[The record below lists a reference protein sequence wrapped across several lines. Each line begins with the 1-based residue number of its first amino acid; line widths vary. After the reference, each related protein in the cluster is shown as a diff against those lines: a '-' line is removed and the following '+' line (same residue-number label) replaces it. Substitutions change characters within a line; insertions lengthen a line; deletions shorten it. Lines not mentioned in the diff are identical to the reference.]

1 MSEAKD
7 GDTVKVH
14 FIGRLENGE
23 VFTKSEDE
31 KPLELT
37 LGTGQLIEGFE
48 RGIVGMKVGDKKTIT
63 VTPEQGYGSRQEQL
77 VVEVDRRD
85 LPDHITPAIGKALRV
100 RRHDGDDIH
109 LIIMDISEDTV
120 TLDANHPLA
129 GVTLFFELELVE
141 IA

>member
-1 MSEAKD
+1 MSEAKS

-14 FIGRLENGE
+14 FTGRLENGE

-37 LGTGQLIEGFE
+37 LGAGQLIEGFE

-63 VTPEQGYGSRQEQL
+63 VPPEQGYGSRQEEL
-77 VVEVDRRD
+77 VVEMDRHD
-85 LPDHITPAIGKALRV
+85 LPDHITPAVGKALRV

-109 LIIMDISEDTV
+109 LIIMDMNEDTV